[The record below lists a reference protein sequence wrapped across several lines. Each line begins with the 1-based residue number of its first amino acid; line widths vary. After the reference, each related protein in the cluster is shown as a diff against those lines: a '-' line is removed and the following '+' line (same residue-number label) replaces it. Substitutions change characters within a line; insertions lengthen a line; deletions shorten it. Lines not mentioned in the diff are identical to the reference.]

1 MKYTN
6 LLSVRLDRFKV
17 KSNRPYKV
25 NFRCPICG
33 DSEVSKIK
41 ARGWILEK
49 DNKAVFYCFNCSA
62 GMSFRKFLKHID
74 VGLYND
80 YIVDMKLDLVSNKK
94 EVLSPIDTIVHK
106 VPIFKK
112 SNSPLLKIK
121 KISQLDA
128 DHPAKK
134 YIENRHIPHA
144 KHYKLYYAPKF
155 NAWVNTI
162 LPNKLDA
169 KFDEPRLVIPFI
181 DSSGNLLGFT
191 GRSFK
196 KTGLRYLTIM
206 LDENA
211 PKLFGLDTIDF
222 NKRYYI
228 VEGPIDSLFLDNS
241 LAMAGADG
249 NSDGLANLNNAV
261 FVYDNEPR
269 NKDICA
275 SMEKILDNGYKIC
288 IWPDNLVDK
297 DINDMIL
304 SGLNPQ
310 SIIDSNT
317 YSGLAGKLQLSYWR
331 KC

>member
-33 DSEVSKIK
+33 DSETSKTK

-62 GMSFRKFLKHID
+62 GMTLRKLLKHID
-74 VGLYND
+74 TSLYND
-80 YIVDMKLDLVSNKK
+80 YIVDMKLELTGGKK
-94 EVLSPIDTIVHK
+94 EVQSPIDTIVNK
-106 VPIFKK
+106 PPIFRRA
-112 SNSPLLKIK
+112 NSPLLKIK
-121 KISQLDA
+121 KISQLAA

-134 YIENRHIPHA
+134 YVEGRRIPHDQ
-144 KHYKLYYAPKF
+144 HYKLYYAPKF
-155 NAWVNTI
+155 NGWVNTI
-162 LPNKLDA
+162 LPNKLDSNL
-169 KFDEPRLVIPFI
+169 DEPRLVIPFI
-181 DSSGNLLGFT
+181 DSDGSLLGFT

-206 LDENA
+206 LNENA
-211 PKLFGLDTIDF
+211 PKLFGLDTVDF
-222 NKRYYI
+222 NKQYYV
-228 VEGPIDSLFLDNS
+228 VEGGLDSLFLDNS

-249 NSDGLANLNNAV
+249 STDGLTNLNNAV
-261 FVYDNEPR
+261 FVFDNEPR
-269 NKDICA
+269 NKEICNR
-275 SMEKILDNGYKIC
+275 MEKILDKGYKLC
-288 IWPDNLVDK
+288 IWPDKLVDK

-304 SGLNPQ
+304 SGLEPQ
-310 SIIDSNT
+310 SIIDSNI
-317 YSGLAGKLQLSYWR
+317 YQGLTGKLQLSYWR

>member
-33 DSEVSKIK
+33 DSEVSKTK

-49 DNKAVFYCFNCSA
+49 DNKAVFYCFNCNG
-62 GMSFRKFLKHID
+62 GMSFRKFLKQID
-74 VGLYND
+74 IGLYND
-80 YIVDMKLDLVSNKK
+80 YIVDMKLELVGRQ
-94 EVLSPIDTIVHK
+94 EVQSPIDTIVHK
-106 VPIFKK
+106 VPTFRK

-134 YIENRHIPHA
+134 YIENRRIPYA

-181 DSSGNLLGFT
+181 NQSGNLLGFT

-206 LDENA
+206 LDEDA

-275 SMEKILDNGYKIC
+275 AIEKILDKGHKVC
-288 IWPDNLVDK
+288 IWPDKLVDK

-304 SGLNPQ
+304 SGLDPQ
-310 SIIDSNT
+310 SIIDNNT
-317 YSGLAGKLQLSYWR
+317 YSGLMGKLQLSYWR